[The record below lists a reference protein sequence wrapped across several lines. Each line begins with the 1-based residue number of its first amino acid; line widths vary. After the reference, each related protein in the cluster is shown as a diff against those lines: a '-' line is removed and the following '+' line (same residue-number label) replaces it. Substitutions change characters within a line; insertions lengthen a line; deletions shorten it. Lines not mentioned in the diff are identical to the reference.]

1 MSAVAVSSSTSQTST
16 GSKIFAVERDLR
28 PQPPRR
34 PSAMRNSSSDHI
46 ITPAVTRFDP
56 TTADIPPSPT
66 SPSSRS
72 PFKPTLDHENTELP
86 ATLPTSKSAP
96 PLPSLPPRA
105 TTCPQGPPT
114 VSSPPTSLLARRRSS
129 RSTARPDLFPKLDD
143 LKLPSLPVPP
153 LEELDDTVRPDVI
166 GVGSEAS
173 TPFAS
178 SPTSTVAVEEAPFRP
193 TKSYASTPF
202 PKGRRQSFFDESD
215 EDENDQDGESG
226 NSDYDDDG
234 RSTAESS
241 VLDESTEG
249 GMRRLSFTDGEEV
262 STKA

>member
-1 MSAVAVSSSTSQTST
+1 MSSAVAVSSTSQTSAS
-16 GSKIFAVERDLR
+16 SKIFAVERNLR

-66 SPSSRS
+66 SSSSRS
-72 PFKPTLDHENTELP
+72 PSKPTLDHENTELP
-86 ATLPTSKSAP
+86 ATMPTSKSP

-114 VSSPPTSLLARRRSS
+114 ISSPPTSLLARRRSS

-193 TKSYASTPF
+193 TKTYASTPF

-215 EDENDQDGESG
+215 EEDNEGEEESG

-241 VLDESTEG
+241 VLDESTES

-262 STKA
+262 SVKA